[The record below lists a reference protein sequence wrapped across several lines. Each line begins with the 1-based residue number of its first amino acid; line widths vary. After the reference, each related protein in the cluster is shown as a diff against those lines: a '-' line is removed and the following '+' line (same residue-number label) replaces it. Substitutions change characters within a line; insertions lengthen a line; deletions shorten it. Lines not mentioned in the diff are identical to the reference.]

1 MDDKLFTTNAI
12 VEAYIE
18 TVTDL
23 SKKKGSEG
31 EILVSV
37 AISAPK
43 IYVPQ
48 DEETLKNPRRTL
60 YVWNDRIKTKGNTK
74 PFRLD
79 GKHRGDKRCEVQKIN
94 VFCPSAMLDDEELS
108 NYSGD
113 FRVEAL
119 VCGQLVEFRICSSG

>member
-1 MDDKLFTTNAI
+1 MDF
-12 VEAYIE
+12 
-18 TVTDL
+18 L
-23 SKKKGSEG
+23 SCDWLGQLSVAVLVLSLAVV
-31 EILVSV
+31 LVSV

-119 VCGQLVEFRICSSG
+119 VCGQVRKI